1 LWGGGMAN
9 YLTLVKENNLDVL
22 LQKEPKSKF
31 LRTYLT
37 QVLGTQELPHA
48 ESWEEWENWLS
59 NNPPG
64 AQTSRR
70 QKPLRL
76 QNCIPGGAVSMFKT
90 RKVEIKGIAQLS
102 KEFVFSFEDLVNW
115 QKEELKTIL
124 VPLKR
129 CRSLKSLAKVNQAE
143 IQAQVE
149 QLLLRYLE
157 EKTQGIP
164 RLTSTPLH
172 IQEETVLEESID
184 TSNLSR
190 YVETFVGNL
199 YNEVRRRL
207 EERQQA
213 NHR

>member
-1 LWGGGMAN
+1 MAN

-31 LRTYLT
+31 LRTYLA
-37 QVLGTQELPHA
+37 QVLATQELPHA

-59 NNPPG
+59 NNPPK
-64 AQTSRR
+64 AQANRR

-76 QNCIPGGAVSMFKT
+76 QNCIPGGTVSMFKT
-90 RKVEIKGIAQLS
+90 RRVEIKGVAQLS
-102 KEFVFSFEDLVNW
+102 KELFFSFEDLINRN
-115 QKEELKTIL
+115 KEELKSIL
-124 VPLKR
+124 ALLTG

-149 QLLLRYLE
+149 QLLLRYVKEMGLLL
-157 EKTQGIP
+157 P

-172 IQEETVLEESID
+172 IQEETVLEESVES
-184 TSNLSR
+184 SNLRR
-190 YVETFVGNL
+190 YVETFVSNL
-199 YNEVRRRL
+199 YTEVQRRL

>member
-1 LWGGGMAN
+1 MAN

-31 LRTYLT
+31 LRTYLA

-48 ESWEEWENWLS
+48 ESWEDWENWLS

-76 QNCIPGGAVSMFKT
+76 QSCSPGGTVWMCKT
-90 RKVEIKGIAQLS
+90 REVEIKGVARLS
-102 KEFVFSFEDLVNW
+102 KELIFDFDELINLNKEGLKSILADL
-115 QKEELKTIL
+115 T
-124 VPLKR
+124 R

-149 QLLLRYLE
+149 QLLLRYVE
-157 EKTQGIP
+157 EKTQGLP
-164 RLTSTPLH
+164 RLTSTPLQV
-172 IQEETVLEESID
+172 QEETVLDESID
-184 TSNLSR
+184 TSNLRR
-190 YVETFVGNL
+190 YVETFVSNL
-199 YNEVRRRL
+199 YTEVQRRL

>member
-1 LWGGGMAN
+1 MVN

-48 ESWEEWENWLS
+48 ESWEDWENWLS

-76 QNCIPGGAVSMFKT
+76 QSCSPGGTVTMFKT
-90 RKVEIKGIAQLS
+90 REVEIKGVAHLT
-102 KEFVFSFEDLVNW
+102 KECVFRFDDLINHN
-115 QKEELKTIL
+115 KEELKSIL
-124 VPLKR
+124 AVLTR

-149 QLLLRYLE
+149 QLLLRYVK
-157 EKTQGIP
+157 EKTQGLP
-164 RLTSTPLH
+164 RLTSTPLD
-172 IQEETVLEESID
+172 IQEETVLDESIEG
-184 TSNLSR
+184 SNLRR
-190 YVETFVGNL
+190 YVETFVSNL

-207 EERQQA
+207 EERQQLKGTST
-213 NHR
+213 